1 MTRLPDALDY
11 FDALPQN
18 HDDGPPMTREQEEAA
33 IDALLGISR
42 DTGPLSADELIT
54 LMGDAA

>member
-18 HDDGPPMTREQEEAA
+18 QPQDEPMTREQEEAA

-42 DTGPLSADELIT
+42 ETAPLSADELIT

>member
-18 HDDGPPMTREQEEAA
+18 QPDEPLTEAEEREV

-42 DTGPLSADELIT
+42 DTGPLSADET

>member
-1 MTRLPDALDY
+1 MKPYDVLDA

-18 HDDGPPMTREQEEAA
+18 QPDGPPMTAAEEEAA

-42 DTGPLSADELIT
+42 DTGPLSAEELISI
-54 LMGDAA
+54 MGDAA